1 MTGRTIAEKIL
12 SRASGNA
19 DSKAG
24 DVVEVSPD
32 VAMSHENTFLVSK
45 VFDELG
51 LEKPWD
57 SGRIVVVL
65 DHRSPANTVKTA
77 NAHARI
83 REIVRKMG
91 IGKFYDVGE
100 GICHQLLVER
110 KLVRPGQ
117 LVLGTDSHTTTV
129 GAVGAFGAGIGA
141 TEMAGIWATGKTWLK
156 VPESIRV
163 TMTGHLQRAVFPK
176 DVALYL
182 ASRLGPSGAEYKC
195 IEFGGIFLFDI
206 SISGRMVLCN
216 MAAEMG
222 AKAAIAP
229 ADATFAAWSPE
240 CASGGDNACAS
251 DPDARYCDVI
261 ELVAEDITPMVAA
274 PDRVESGRCVEEY
287 RDVRIDQAFIG
298 TCTNGRLEDLIAA
311 SWVLKGHSIAKGTRL
326 LVAPASKEVLADALS
341 MGVID
346 TILKAGG
353 TVLPP
358 GCGPC
363 LGAHEGVLASGE
375 VCISSSNR
383 NFRGRMG
390 SEDAEIYL
398 ASPATVAASAVTGR
412 IEDPRRWLKVD
423 L

>member
-1 MTGRTIAEKIL
+1 M
-12 SRASGNA
+12 
-19 DSKAG
+19 AG
-24 DVVEVSPD
+24 EVVEAYPDVV
-32 VAMSHENTFLVSK
+32 MSHENTFLVSK
-45 VFDELG
+45 AFEEFG
-51 LEKPWD
+51 LVKPWAPD
-57 SGRIVVVL
+57 KIVVIL

-83 REIVRKMG
+83 RGFVRETG
-91 IGKFYDVGE
+91 IEKFYDVGE
-100 GICHQLLVER
+100 GICHQLLVEKR
-110 KLVRPGQ
+110 LVRPGQ
-117 LVLGTDSHTTTV
+117 LVLGTDSHTTTA

-141 TEMAGIWATGKTWLK
+141 TDMAGIWATGRTWLK
-156 VPESIRV
+156 VPESIKV
-163 TMTGHLQRAVFPK
+163 TMTGHLERAVFPK
-176 DVALYL
+176 DVALHL
-182 ASRLGPSGAEYKC
+182 ASVIGPSGAEYKC

-229 ADATFAAWSPE
+229 ADSTFGAWSPE
-240 CASGGDNACAS
+240 CASDDGNACVP

-261 ELVAEDITPMVAA
+261 DLAAEDISPMVAA
-274 PDRVESGRCVEEY
+274 PDKVESGKCVEEY
-287 RDVRIDQAFIG
+287 EDVEIDQAFIG

-311 SWVLKGHSIAKGTRL
+311 SWILRGNRVAKGTRL
-326 LVAPASKEVLADALS
+326 LVAPASKEVFADALD

-346 TILKAGG
+346 IILKAGG
-353 TVLPP
+353 TILPP

-375 VCISSSNR
+375 VCISSGNR

-390 SEDAEIYL
+390 SEEAEIYL
-398 ASPATVAASAVTGR
+398 ASPATVAASAITGR
-412 IEDPRRWLKVD
+412 VEDPRRWLKVD